1 MTRNPGLRH
10 AALVTYPVI
19 ALAALLSACSSPG
32 PIKSDSEPA
41 PVPVVQA
48 PATPVKPVLTPRMAA
63 AAETLTRLAAQQ
75 DRLYRVAAPL
85 LIANAELCKSS
96 ARNLLGFTAK
106 NRYSYPGEFNEA
118 AHVAFDMGE
127 RLQVTGVLAG
137 SGAARAGLKR
147 GDGLISAGGKPLPT
161 GKNASTMA
169 GAVFGPLVG
178 SQATIDMK
186 IERDDK
192 ARELSIPVTRAC
204 GFGVELGN
212 ADNVNSYADG
222 QRVMV
227 TRGMINFAQ
236 SDDELAYLLAK
247 GMAHNILGHAASQRS
262 ASTIG
267 SIIDNL
273 MAVRPDTSMLI
284 GSGGLKAMP
293 QDVDAAADTLSL
305 YLLARAGYNI
315 DGASPFWKRLAVTHP
330 ASVLNGYV
338 ANHPGTAFRIAAI
351 EKAVADIRAKKAA
364 KKPLLP

>member
-1 MTRNPGLRH
+1 MTRMSGLH
-10 AALVTYPVI
+10 TVVPALI
-19 ALAALLSACSSPG
+19 MAALLSACSTPG
-32 PIKSDSEPA
+32 PVTPEPVVVVPEPQV
-41 PVPVVQA
+41 PVP
-48 PATPVKPVLTPRMAA
+48 PAKPVLTPRMAA
-63 AAETLTRLAAQQ
+63 AAESLTRMAAQQ

-85 LIANAELCKSS
+85 LIQNAELCKSN

-161 GKNASTMA
+161 GQNASTLA
-169 GAVFGPLVG
+169 GAVFGPLV
-178 SQATIDMK
+178 STQATIDLK

-192 ARELSIPVTRAC
+192 NRNLSIPVTRAC

-227 TRGMINFAQ
+227 TRGMINFTQ
-236 SDDELAYLLAK
+236 SDEELAVLMAK
-247 GMAHNILGHAASQRS
+247 GMAHNILGHAASLRS
-262 ASTIG
+262 AGTIG

-273 MAVRPDTSMLI
+273 MAVRPDLSMLI
-284 GSGGLKAMP
+284 GSGGVKATP
-293 QDVDAAADTLSL
+293 PDIDAAADSLSL

-315 DGASPFWKRLAVTHP
+315 QGAAAFWKRLAATYP
-330 ASVLNGYV
+330 ATVLNGYV
-338 ANHPGTAFRIAAI
+338 ANHPGTAVRLAAI
-351 EKAVADIRAKKAA
+351 DKTVAEIKAKQAA
-364 KKPLLP
+364 KKPIAP

>member
-1 MTRNPGLRH
+1 MTRIIGLRP
-10 AALVTYPVI
+10 AVPAIAVGLALI
-19 ALAALLSACSSPG
+19 LSACSTPRVQNE
-32 PIKSDSEPA
+32 PVTAAPTPA
-41 PVPVVQA
+41 PAEP
-48 PATPVKPVLTPRMAA
+48 PKPVLTPRMAA
-63 AAETLTRLAAQQ
+63 AAENLTRMAALQ

-85 LIANAELCKSS
+85 LINNAELCKSQ

-118 AHVAFDMGE
+118 AHVAFGMGE

-161 GKNASTMA
+161 GNNASTLA
-169 GAVFGPLVG
+169 GAVFGPLVS
-178 SQATIDMK
+178 SQASIEFK

-192 ARELSIPVTRAC
+192 NRQLSIPVTRAC

-212 ADNVNSYADG
+212 ADNINSYADG

-236 SDDELAYLLAK
+236 ADDDLAYLMAK
-247 GMAHNILGHAASQRS
+247 GMAHNILGHAGSQRNS
-262 ASTIG
+262 GTIG

-273 MAVRPDTSMLI
+273 MSVRPDLSMLI
-284 GSGGLKAMP
+284 GSAGIKAAP
-293 QDVDAAADTLSL
+293 QEVDAAADSLSI

-315 DGASPFWKRLAVTHP
+315 DGASAFWKRLANAYP
-330 ASVLNGYV
+330 ATVLNGYV
-338 ANHPGTAFRIAAI
+338 ANHPATAFRVAAI
-351 EKAVADIRAKKAA
+351 ERTVADVKAKQAA